1 MTRRLQS
8 VSLSVAMTLFTVE
21 DVTLDHPIRAVIC
34 GVFALL
40 NIAAALWPVDED
52 Y

>member
-1 MTRRLQS
+1 MTRRLQPAF
-8 VSLSVAMTLFTVE
+8 LSVAMVLFAVE
-21 DVTLDHPIRAVIC
+21 DITLGHPIRAAIC